1 MSCLKMNL
9 NLKMCSGCFHNGI
22 VSEQGY
28 EFCIFCESVFQKY
41 SKSVQKKSNF
51 HVSNKLIHL
60 RNVLRRLLS
69 NQCSGEI
76 ISELLDLMKKNQISS
91 EDVDA
96 NFVSSFLKAHERIN
110 KKDYKLVFEI
120 INQVKSEKLNLTTE
134 KINEVVEI
142 FKHLVFFCQE
152 NTPSKT
158 INYSFFLD
166 KIFDITLVTKNLKP
180 QTVKNYTKN
189 NSNQL
194 IWENFLI
201 YMKNKKKTANIID
214 FGHEYVFTD
223 EKFTTCSLDI

>member
-1 MSCLKMNL
+1 MNL
-9 NLKMCSGCFHNGI
+9 RLCSGCRHNGI

-28 EFCIFCESVFQKY
+28 EYCIFCESVFQKCT
-41 SKSVQKKSNF
+41 KVQKKSNF

-69 NQCSGEI
+69 HQCSGEI
-76 ISELLDLMKKNQISS
+76 ILELLDIMEKNQISTD
-91 EDVDA
+91 DVDA
-96 NFVSSFLKAHERIN
+96 NFVSSFLKANERIN

-120 INQVKSEKLNLTTE
+120 INQVKDEKLNLSTE

-166 KIFDITLVTKNLKP
+166 KIFDITSVTKNLKP

-194 IWENFLI
+194 VWENFLAH
-201 YMKNKKKTANIID
+201 MRSKKRVTMVED
-214 FGHEYVFTD
+214 YGHEYVFVD
-223 EKFTTCSLDI
+223 ERFSTCSLEV

>member
-1 MSCLKMNL
+1 MNL
-9 NLKMCSGCFHNGI
+9 RLCCGCNHNGI

-28 EFCIFCESVFQKY
+28 EYCIFCDSIFQKCT
-41 SKSVQKKSNF
+41 KVQKKSNF

-69 NQCSGEI
+69 HQCSGEI
-76 ISELLDLMKKNQISS
+76 ISELMELMKKNEISS
-91 EDVDA
+91 KDVDA
-96 NFVSSFLKAHERIN
+96 NFVSSFLKAHEKIN

-120 INQVKSEKLNLTTE
+120 INQVKDEKLNLTTE

-166 KIFDITLVTKNLKP
+166 KIFAITSVTNNLKP

-194 IWENFLI
+194 VWENFLA
-201 YMKNKKKTANIID
+201 YMRTRKKATMVYD
-214 FGHEYVFTD
+214 YGHEYVFKN
-223 EKFTTCSLDI
+223 ERFVTCSLDV

>member
-1 MSCLKMNL
+1 MNL
-9 NLKMCSGCFHNGI
+9 HLCNGCRHNGI

-28 EFCIFCESVFQKY
+28 EFCIFCESIFQSCYKMT
-41 SKSVQKKSNF
+41 KKSNF

-69 NQCSGEI
+69 RQCSNEI
-76 ISELLDLMKKNQISS
+76 ISELLNIMERNDISTN
-91 EDVDA
+91 DIDA
-96 NFVSSFLKAHERIN
+96 NFVSSFLKAHEQIN

-120 INQVKSEKLNLTTE
+120 INQVKDEKFNLSTE
-134 KINEVVEI
+134 KINEVIEI

-166 KIFDITLVTKNLKP
+166 KIFDITSVTRNLKP
-180 QTVKNYTKN
+180 QTVKNYAKN

-194 IWENFLI
+194 VWENFLS
-201 YMKNKKKTANIID
+201 YMRSRKRNNSIVD

-223 EKFTTCSLDI
+223 EIFVTCSLEV

>member
-1 MSCLKMNL
+1 MNL
-9 NLKMCSGCFHNGI
+9 KLCSGCYHNGI
-22 VSEQGY
+22 VSENGY
-28 EFCIFCESVFQKY
+28 EFCVFCESIFQKS
-41 SKSVQKKSNF
+41 SKLQKKSNF

-69 NQCSGEI
+69 SQCSGEI
-76 ISELLDLMKKNQISS
+76 ISELLELMQRNQISTN
-91 EDVDA
+91 DVDA

-120 INQVKSEKLNLTTE
+120 INQVKREKLNLTTE

-194 IWENFLI
+194 IWENFLS
-201 YMKNKKKTANIID
+201 YMKTKKKASVVID
-214 FGHEYVFTD
+214 FGHEYVFITED
-223 EKFTTCSLDI
+223 FTTCSLEV

>member
-1 MSCLKMNL
+1 MPGMNAL
-9 NLKMCSGCFHNGI
+9 RHCHGCKHNGL
-22 VSEQGY
+22 VLEQGY
-28 EFCIFCESVFQKY
+28 EFCIFCQAVFQHCAKVA
-41 SKSVQKKSNF
+41 KRSNF

-69 NQCSGEI
+69 KQCSGDI
-76 ISELLDLMKKNQISS
+76 IAELRALMARNQLAPADI
-91 EDVDA
+91 DA
-96 NFVSSFLKAHERIN
+96 NFVSSFLKAHEKIN

-120 INQVKSEKLNLTTE
+120 INQIKDERLELDTQ
-134 KINEVVEI
+134 KINEVIEI

-166 KIFDITLVTKNLKP
+166 KIFTLTSVTRNLRP

-194 IWENFLI
+194 IWENFLV
-201 YMKNKKKTANIID
+201 YMRGKKLNTCVHD
-214 FGHEYVFTD
+214 YGHEYVFVD
-223 EKFTTCSLDI
+223 HGFAACSLEL

>member
-1 MSCLKMNL
+1 MNL
-9 NLKMCSGCFHNGI
+9 KLCSGCSHNGI
-22 VSEQGY
+22 VSENGY
-28 EFCIFCESVFQKY
+28 EFCVFCESIFQKS
-41 SKSVQKKSNF
+41 SKIQKKSNF

-69 NQCSGEI
+69 SQCSGEI
-76 ISELLDLMKKNQISS
+76 ISELLELMQRNQISTN
-91 EDVDA
+91 DVDA

-120 INQVKSEKLNLTTE
+120 INQVKREKLNLTTE

-194 IWENFLI
+194 IWENFLS
-201 YMKNKKKTANIID
+201 YMKTKKKASVVID
-214 FGHEYVFTD
+214 FGHEYVFITED
-223 EKFTTCSLDI
+223 FTTCSLEV

>member
-1 MSCLKMNL
+1 MNL
-9 NLKMCSGCFHNGI
+9 RLCSGCRHNGI

-28 EFCIFCESVFQKY
+28 EYCIFCESVFQKCT
-41 SKSVQKKSNF
+41 KVQKKSNF

-69 NQCSGEI
+69 HQCSGEI
-76 ISELLDLMKKNQISS
+76 ISELLDIMEKNQISTD
-91 EDVDA
+91 DVDA
-96 NFVSSFLKAHERIN
+96 NFVSSFLKANERIN

-120 INQVKSEKLNLTTE
+120 INQVKDEKLNLSTE

-166 KIFDITLVTKNLKP
+166 KIFDITSVTKNLKP

-194 IWENFLI
+194 VWENFLAH
-201 YMKNKKKTANIID
+201 MRSKKRVTMVED
-214 FGHEYVFTD
+214 YGHEYVFVD
-223 EKFTTCSLDI
+223 ERFSTCSLEV

>member
-1 MSCLKMNL
+1 MNL
-9 NLKMCSGCFHNGI
+9 KLCNGCYHNGI
-22 VSEQGY
+22 ISEPGY
-28 EFCIFCESVFQKY
+28 EFCIFCESVFQKCT
-41 SKSVQKKSNF
+41 KIQKKSNF

-76 ISELLDLMKKNQISS
+76 ISELLELMEKNKISTD
-91 EDVDA
+91 DVDA
-96 NFVSSFLKAHERIN
+96 NFVSTFLKAHEQIN

-120 INQVKSEKLNLTTE
+120 INQVKKEKINLTTE
-134 KINEVVEI
+134 KINEVIEI
-142 FKHLVFFCQE
+142 FKQLVFFCQE

-166 KIFDITLVTKNLKP
+166 KIFSITFVTKNLKP

-194 IWENFLI
+194 IWENFI
-201 YMKNKKKTANIID
+201 RSMKNKKLSSSISD
-214 FGHEYVFTD
+214 YGHDYVFID
-223 EKFTTCSLDI
+223 EKFVSCSLEI

>member
-1 MSCLKMNL
+1 MNL
-9 NLKMCSGCFHNGI
+9 KLCSGCRHNGVI
-22 VSEQGY
+22 SEQGY
-28 EFCIFCESVFQKY
+28 EFCIFCESIFQKCCR
-41 SKSVQKKSNF
+41 SQKKSNF

-69 NQCSGEI
+69 HQCSNDI
-76 ISELLDLMKKNQISS
+76 ISELLKLMERNQISTS
-91 EDVDA
+91 DIDA

-120 INQVKSEKLNLTTE
+120 INQVKKEKINLTTE

-166 KIFDITLVTKNLKP
+166 KIFDITSVTKNLKP
-180 QTVKNYTKN
+180 QTVKNYAKN

-194 IWENFLI
+194 IWEKFLE
-201 YMKNKKKTANIID
+201 YMKSRKKVSIIYD
-214 FGHEYVFTD
+214 YGHEYVFKD
-223 EKFTTCSLDI
+223 EKFVSCSLDI

>member
-1 MSCLKMNL
+1 M
-9 NLKMCSGCFHNGI
+9 NLKMCSGCSHNGI
-22 VSEQGY
+22 VSEHGY
-28 EFCIFCESVFQKY
+28 EFCIFCESIFQSY
-41 SKSVQKKSNF
+41 SKIHKKSNF

-69 NQCSGEI
+69 NQCSGDI
-76 ISELLDLMKKNQISS
+76 ITELLELMDKNQISS
-91 EDVDA
+91 EDIDA
-96 NFVSSFLKAHERIN
+96 NFVSNFLKAHERIN

-120 INQVKSEKLNLTTE
+120 INQVKDEKLNLTTE

-152 NTPSKT
+152 KTPSKT

-166 KIFDITLVTKNLKP
+166 KIFDITHVTKNLKP

-201 YMKNKKKTANIID
+201 YMKTKHRTSIITD
-214 FGHEYVFTD
+214 FGHDYVFSN
-223 EKFTTCSLDI
+223 EKFAPCSLDV

>member
-1 MSCLKMNL
+1 MS
-9 NLKMCSGCFHNGI
+9 NLKYCSSCKHNGLI
-22 VSEQGY
+22 AELNN
-28 EFCIFCESVFQKY
+28 EFCIFCQSVFQLS
-41 SKSVQKKSNF
+41 SKISKKSNF

-69 NQCSGEI
+69 NQCSSDI
-76 ISELLDLMKKNQISS
+76 ITELKSLMVKNDISS
-91 EDVDA
+91 TDIDA
-96 NFVSSFLKAHERIN
+96 NFVSSFLKANEKIN

-120 INQVKSEKLNLTTE
+120 INHVKEEKLNLNTG
-134 KINEVVEI
+134 KINEIIEI

-166 KIFDITLVTKNLKP
+166 KIFNLTDVTNNLKP

-194 IWENFLI
+194 VWENFLE
-201 YMKNKKKTANIID
+201 YMNRKRINTSVYD
-214 FGHEYVFTD
+214 YGHEYVFAD
-223 EKFTTCSLDI
+223 YGYTTCSLEV

>member
-1 MSCLKMNL
+1 
-9 NLKMCSGCFHNGI
+9 
-22 VSEQGY
+22 
-28 EFCIFCESVFQKY
+28 
-41 SKSVQKKSNF
+41 
-51 HVSNKLIHL
+51 
-60 RNVLRRLLS
+60 
-69 NQCSGEI
+69 
-76 ISELLDLMKKNQISS
+76 ISS

-166 KIFDITLVTKNLKP
+166 KIF
-180 QTVKNYTKN
+180 
-189 NSNQL
+189 
-194 IWENFLI
+194 
-201 YMKNKKKTANIID
+201 
-214 FGHEYVFTD
+214 
-223 EKFTTCSLDI
+223 

>member
-1 MSCLKMNL
+1 MNL
-9 NLKMCSGCFHNGI
+9 NLRFCNGCSHNGI
-22 VSEQGY
+22 VSEKGY
-28 EFCIFCESVFQKY
+28 EFCIFCESIFQKS
-41 SKSVQKKSNF
+41 SKLQKKSNF

-69 NQCSGEI
+69 SQCSGEI
-76 ISELLDLMKKNQISS
+76 ITELLDLMEKNKISKD
-91 EDVDA
+91 DVDA
-96 NFVSSFLKAHERIN
+96 NFVSSFLKAHEQIN

-120 INQVKSEKLNLTTE
+120 INHVKREKINLTTK

-142 FKHLVFFCQE
+142 FKQLVFFCQE

-166 KIFDITLVTKNLKP
+166 KIFSLTLVTKNLKP

-201 YMKNKKKTANIID
+201 SMKNKKKESVIVD
-214 FGHEYVFTD
+214 FGHEYVFID
-223 EKFTTCSLDI
+223 EKFVTCSLDV